1 MADNQI
7 DAVDLFNLLRG
18 CLGVASGNN
27 YFSVRIIAYCFA
39 DDLARLHGRFT
50 GYGAGVDYNDIKPQ
64 DIVIVDFEGNIVDG
78 DKKPSIEVP
87 LHTAIYRERQ
97 DVNAIVHTHS
107 TYVTAMAIAR
117 KPIPAACED
126 MVQIVGGDV
135 RVSEYVLPGSNE
147 LGVKAVEAMEGRM
160 AVILANHGCLGAGR
174 DLKEALKTVQVVE
187 KSAQAT
193 ILANMMGGVVELDQQ
208 DVDIM
213 RDFYLNKYGQR

>member
-1 MADNQI
+1 VIKYVKVRQEVI
-7 DAVDLFNLLRG
+7 DTGRYMLDSALVVGTWGNISARVPEEEL
-18 CLGVASGNN
+18 VAITPS
-27 YFSVRIIAYCFA
+27 
-39 DDLARLHGRFT
+39 
-50 GYGAGVDYNDIKPQ
+50 GVDYDTIEPQ
-64 DIVIVDFEGNIVDG
+64 DIVIVDFDGNIVDG

-87 LHTAIYRERQ
+87 LHTAIYRARN

-126 MVQIVGGDV
+126 MVQIVGGNV
-135 RVSEYVLPGSNE
+135 RVSEYVLPGSAE

-174 DLKEALKTVQVVE
+174 DLKEAMKTVQVVE

-193 ILANMMGGVVELDQQ
+193 ILANMMGGVVELSQE